1 MILNRIILSVLLL
14 GLISACTINK
24 NVATLDQP
32 GKVQSVC
39 IKKNPKV
46 AMKEGFLPELESQL
60 QSYGIKTSVFEGDIP
75 NGCLHTVEYTANWA
89 WDLAV
94 YLTYLRV
101 EIRESGNVIAS
112 AEYDARWGGGNMNK
126 FGHTADKMRPLIAE
140 MLGKKPVEKK

>member
-1 MILNRIILSVLLL
+1 MLNRIILSVLMLGLL
-14 GLISACTINK
+14 GACSINK
-24 NVATLDQP
+24 NVVALDQP
-32 GKVQSVC
+32 LKVQSVC

-60 QSYGIKTSVFEGDIP
+60 QSHGLKTSVFEGDIP
-75 NGCLHTVEYTANWA
+75 SGCVHVVEYTANWA

-112 AEYDARWGGGNMNK
+112 AEYDARRGGGNMNK
-126 FGHTADKMRPLIAE
+126 FGHTAEKMKPLIAE
-140 MLGKKPVEKK
+140 MLGKKPEKKK